1 MWAPVETT
9 WRPQL
14 PSLIWEDY
22 IVRCKGT
29 FASFCFNNMKMDT
42 HTENEEYQNSFP
54 VPLWLL
60 KSFGLVSQI
69 PCRKWFIQTLA
80 FDMEEETGEFLSQ
93 LYKSLRVFGS
103 L

>member
-1 MWAPVETT
+1 
-9 WRPQL
+9 
-14 PSLIWEDY
+14 
-22 IVRCKGT
+22 
-29 FASFCFNNMKMDT
+29 MKMDT

-80 FDMEEETGEFLSQ
+80 FDMEEETGEFHSQ
-93 LYKSLRVFGS
+93 LINHSGYLVRCDM
-103 L
+103 LLM